1 MKNKRIVW
9 MLTAGLTFGMLTG
22 CGGEE
27 KKTYDQA
34 CADLAQGS
42 YDYALQ
48 GYQSSITA
56 GYKTAEAYRGAGIAN
71 IHLGNYQDAIDSLT
85 NGLND
90 EKAGKALKKDMLA
103 YRATAEL
110 KSGLNDA
117 AMADCQTLA
126 ESYSMDAETYY
137 LTGCVALAGLMSS
150 CGSVQEEANYQIIPL
165 PQEIVTSQVNPFIL
179 KSGVKILYPEGNE
192 KMQRNAQFLADYL
205 KTATGKDFSIEAGTE
220 GKNAIVLALGSEVEN
235 PESYQLKVTDQG
247 VTITAPTEAGVFYGI
262 QTLRKSLPIALGA
275 DVALPAVEIK
285 DAPRFGYRGAHFD
298 VSRHFF
304 TIDEVKTYI
313 DMLALHNMN
322 RLHWHITD
330 DQGWRLEIKKYP
342 KLTEIGSQRSGT
354 VIGRNSGEYDN
365 TPYGGFYTQEQ
376 AKEIVDYAAERYI
389 TVVPEIDLP
398 GHMLAALAAYPEL
411 GCTGGPYEVWRQW
424 GVADDVL
431 CAGNDQVLKFL
442 EDVYGELIEIFPSEY
457 IHVGGDECPKVRWEK
472 CPKCQARIKALG
484 LKSDKNHSK
493 EERLQS
499 FVINHIEKF
508 LNDHGRQIIGWDEI
522 LEGGLAPNAT
532 VMSWRG
538 ESGGIEAAKQKHDV
552 IMTPNTYLYFDYYQ
566 AKDTENEPFGIGGYL
581 PMERVYSYEPMPASL
596 TPEEQQYIK
605 GVQANLWTEY
615 IATFSHAQYM
625 VLPRWAALCEVQ
637 WSTPDKKNYEDFL
650 SRLPRLI
657 KWYDAEGY
665 NYAKHV
671 FDVKAEFT
679 PNPADGTLDITL
691 TTIDNA
697 PIHYTLDGTEPTSTS
712 PVYDGALKIKENA
725 DFSAIAIRPTGNS
738 RVVSEK
744 IDFSKSSMKPIV
756 ANQPVNKQY
765 EFKGVST
772 LVDGLKGNG
781 NYKTGRWIAFRGNDM
796 DVTIDLKQPTE
807 ISSVAISTCVEKGD
821 WVFDTRGLSVEVSE
835 DGTNFTK
842 VASEAYPAMKE
853 TDKNGVYD
861 HKLTFTPVTAQ
872 YVKVIASPEKSI
884 PEWHGGK
891 SYPGFLFVDEITI
904 N

>member
-1 MKNKRIVW
+1 MKQLLK
-9 MLTAGLTFGMLTG
+9 LTG
-22 CGGEE
+22 C
-27 KKTYDQA
+27 
-34 CADLAQGS
+34 L
-42 YDYALQ
+42 
-48 GYQSSITA
+48 
-56 GYKTAEAYRGAGIAN
+56 
-71 IHLGNYQDAIDSLT
+71 
-85 NGLND
+85 
-90 EKAGKALKKDMLA
+90 
-103 YRATAEL
+103 
-110 KSGLNDA
+110 
-117 AMADCQTLA
+117 
-126 ESYSMDAETYY
+126 
-137 LTGCVALAGLMSS
+137 ALAGLMSS

-165 PQEIVTSQVNPFIL
+165 PQEIVTTQVNPFIL

-192 KMQRNAQFLADYL
+192 KMQRNAKFLAEYL
-205 KTATGKDFSIEAGTE
+205 KTATGRDFSIEAGTE

-235 PESYQLKVTDQG
+235 PEAYQLKVTDQG

-262 QTLRKSLPIALGA
+262 QTLRKSLPIAQGA

-313 DMLALHNMN
+313 DMLTLHNMN

-389 TVVPEIDLP
+389 TVIPEIDLP
-398 GHMLAALAAYPEL
+398 GHMLAALTAYPEL

-431 CAGNDQVLKFL
+431 CAGNDQVLKFI
-442 EDVYGELIEIFPSEY
+442 EDVYTELIDIFPSEY

-581 PMERVYSYEPMPASL
+581 PIERVYSYEPMPASL

-671 FDVKAEFT
+671 FDVKAEFN
-679 PNPADGTLDITL
+679 PNPADGTLDIIL
-691 TTIDNA
+691 STIDNA
-697 PIHYTLDGTEPTSTS
+697 PVHYTLDGTEPTSAS
-712 PVYDGALKIKENA
+712 PVYDGVLKVKENV

-744 IDFSKSSMKPIV
+744 INFSKSSMKPIV

-765 EFKGVST
+765 EFKGVTT

-796 DVTIDLKQPTE
+796 DVTIDFKQPTE
-807 ISSVAISTCVEKGD
+807 ISSVAKGD
-821 WVFDTRGLSVEVSE
+821 WVFDAREFSVEVSD
-835 DGTNFTK
+835 DGTNFKK
-842 VASEAYPAMKE
+842 VASENYPAMKE
-853 TDKNGVYD
+853 TDKNGIYD

-891 SYPGFLFVDEITI
+891 NYPGFLFVDEITV

>member
-1 MKNKRIVW
+1 MKQ
-9 MLTAGLTFGMLTG
+9 L
-22 CGGEE
+22 
-27 KKTYDQA
+27 
-34 CADLAQGS
+34 
-42 YDYALQ
+42 
-48 GYQSSITA
+48 
-56 GYKTAEAYRGAGIAN
+56 
-71 IHLGNYQDAIDSLT
+71 
-85 NGLND
+85 
-90 EKAGKALKKDMLA
+90 LK
-103 YRATAEL
+103 
-110 KSGLNDA
+110 
-117 AMADCQTLA
+117 
-126 ESYSMDAETYY
+126 

-566 AKDTENEPFGIGGYL
+566 AKDTETFRYRRLFADG
-581 PMERVYSYEPMPASL
+581 
-596 TPEEQQYIK
+596 K
-605 GVQANLWTEY
+605 GVQL
-615 IATFSHAQYM
+615 
-625 VLPRWAALCEVQ
+625 
-637 WSTPDKKNYEDFL
+637 
-650 SRLPRLI
+650 
-657 KWYDAEGY
+657 
-665 NYAKHV
+665 
-671 FDVKAEFT
+671 
-679 PNPADGTLDITL
+679 
-691 TTIDNA
+691 
-697 PIHYTLDGTEPTSTS
+697 
-712 PVYDGALKIKENA
+712 
-725 DFSAIAIRPTGNS
+725 
-738 RVVSEK
+738 
-744 IDFSKSSMKPIV
+744 
-756 ANQPVNKQY
+756 
-765 EFKGVST
+765 
-772 LVDGLKGNG
+772 
-781 NYKTGRWIAFRGNDM
+781 
-796 DVTIDLKQPTE
+796 
-807 ISSVAISTCVEKGD
+807 
-821 WVFDTRGLSVEVSE
+821 
-835 DGTNFTK
+835 
-842 VASEAYPAMKE
+842 
-853 TDKNGVYD
+853 
-861 HKLTFTPVTAQ
+861 
-872 YVKVIASPEKSI
+872 
-884 PEWHGGK
+884 
-891 SYPGFLFVDEITI
+891 
-904 N
+904 

>member
-1 MKNKRIVW
+1 MKTL
-9 MLTAGLTFGMLTG
+9 MGLAGLTMAGFML
-22 CGGEE
+22 
-27 KKTYDQA
+27 
-34 CADLAQGS
+34 L
-42 YDYALQ
+42 
-48 GYQSSITA
+48 
-56 GYKTAEAYRGAGIAN
+56 
-71 IHLGNYQDAIDSLT
+71 
-85 NGLND
+85 
-90 EKAGKALKKDMLA
+90 
-103 YRATAEL
+103 
-110 KSGLNDA
+110 
-117 AMADCQTLA
+117 
-126 ESYSMDAETYY
+126 
-137 LTGCVALAGLMSS
+137 S
-150 CGSVQEEANYQIIPL
+150 CNTEVKEANYQIIPL
-165 PQEIVTSQVNPFIL
+165 PQEISVMDQAAPFIL
-179 KSGVKILYPEGNE
+179 SNGTKIMYPEGNE
-192 KMQRNAQFLADYL
+192 KMQKNAEFLASYIKDL
-205 KTATGKDFSIEAGTE
+205 TGKSLAVQAGTD
-220 GKNAIVLALGSEVEN
+220 GKGIILQLGGNAEN
-235 PESYQLKVTDQG
+235 PEGYQLKVTSDQVVISG
-247 VTITAPTEAGVFYGI
+247 PTEAGVFYGI
-262 QTLRKSLPIALGA
+262 QTLRKSIPVAQGVDI
-275 DVALPAVEIK
+275 ALPAVEIN
-285 DAPRFGYRGAHFD
+285 DYPRFSYRGAMLD

-304 TIDEVKTYI
+304 PVDSVKRFI
-313 DMLALHNMN
+313 DMLALHNIN
-322 RLHWHITD
+322 RFHWHLSE
-330 DQGWRLEIKKYP
+330 DQGWRIEIKSRP
-342 KLTEIGSQRSGT
+342 ELTEIGSKRAET
-354 VIGRNSGEYDN
+354 VIGHNSGKYDGK
-365 TPYGGFYTQEQ
+365 PYGGFFTQEE
-376 AKEIVDYAAERYI
+376 AKEIVAYAAERHI
-389 TVVPEIDLP
+389 TVIPEIDMP
-398 GHMLAALAAYPEL
+398 GHMQAALAAYPNL
-411 GCTGGPYEVWRQW
+411 GCTGGPYEVWKIW
-424 GVADDVL
+424 GVSEDVL
-431 CAGNDQVLKFL
+431 CAGNDETLKFI
-442 EDVYGELIEIFPSEY
+442 EDVLGEIIQIFPSEY
-457 IHVGGDECPKVRWEK
+457 IHVGGDECPKVRWAK

-484 LKSDKNHSK
+484 LKSDKNHTA

-499 FVINHIEKF
+499 FIINHAEKF
-508 LNDHGRQIIGWDEI
+508 LNGHGRQIIGWDEI